1 MMDFSAEKKMYLICY
16 MLRSACILYGSTCR
30 SNCCTHTYLAHVAE
44 LEAGY
49 LAKTGCIHQFG
60 KVRKYILGFKTKD
73 EIESYSRVSLRLS
86 VDSRP

>member
-1 MMDFSAEKKMYLICY
+1 MSVKLSA
-16 MLRSACILYGSTCR
+16 
-30 SNCCTHTYLAHVAE
+30 HHHAHVAE

-49 LAKTGCIHQFG
+49 GTKTSCIRQFG
-60 KVRKYILGFKTKD
+60 KKRKYILYFQTKD

>member
-1 MMDFSAEKKMYLICY
+1 MMGISTEKVYSIDY
-16 MLRSACILYGSTCR
+16 ILRSACILYGGMSVKLFV
-30 SNCCTHTYLAHVAE
+30 HHAHVAA

-49 LAKTGCIHQFG
+49 GTISGCICQFG
-60 KVRKYILGFKTKD
+60 KRKYILYFKTKD